1 VVQEFNITGPNKG
14 QITKGYTVEC
24 GIIDMT
30 QLDQREPNT
39 QIRTR
44 KLWMP
49 CGKVSVPT
57 HQTIEQVKE
66 EWKQMVKDGQLSLGE
81 SCYLQTLVKYH
92 RGW

>member
-1 VVQEFNITGPNKG
+1 VVQEFNIPVSNKG
-14 QITKGYTVEC
+14 QIAKGYTVEC

-39 QIRTR
+39 QIRAR

-66 EWKQMVKDGQLSLGE
+66 
-81 SCYLQTLVKYH
+81 
-92 RGW
+92 

>member
-1 VVQEFNITGPNKG
+1 MEPEIYASRMLLHTALWRSQQFRSNAI
-14 QITKGYTVEC
+14 
-24 GIIDMT
+24 GIPIP

-49 CGKVSVPT
+49 GGKVSVPT

-66 EWKQMVKDGQLSLGE
+66 EWQQNWSALP
-81 SCYLQTLVKYH
+81 
-92 RGW
+92 W